1 MDKMFKLTLLGAAVA
16 MASTGDLKLVQ
27 SVFCLISTYKRTVL
41 QQSLLSTKKIAT
53 VMTTKTNLVSV
64 SVLAKICLIT

>member
-1 MDKMFKLTLLGAAVA
+1 MRLPH
-16 MASTGDLKLVQ
+16 LKLVQ